1 MKKLSAY
8 SVWDVTESFKK
19 KVVEESQD
27 HCLCKNHTAVKEP
40 SFLRMSLTFMATT
53 CNHMA
58 LTLMP
63 HSNVDVSGLQ
73 QARSAKYF

>member
-8 SVWDVTESFKK
+8 SVSDVTESLNK
-19 KVVEESQD
+19 KVVEGSQD
-27 HCLCKNHTAVKEP
+27 HCLGKNHIAVKEP
-40 SFLRMSLTFMATT
+40 SLRMSLTFMATP

-63 HSNVDVSGLQ
+63 HSNADVSGFAAGQ
-73 QARSAKYF
+73 KC